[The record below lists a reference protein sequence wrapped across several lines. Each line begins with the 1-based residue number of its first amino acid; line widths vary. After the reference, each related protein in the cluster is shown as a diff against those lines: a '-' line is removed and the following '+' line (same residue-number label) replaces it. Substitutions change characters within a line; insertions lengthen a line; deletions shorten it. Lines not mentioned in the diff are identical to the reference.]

1 MENENKRI
9 CRICRKKFVSVSTM
23 NRHLKTMH
31 NVKVEERKSQHV
43 KCPICS
49 EERKEPL
56 ANHDC
61 LIQHLTQGTQSKH

>member
-1 MENENKRI
+1 
-9 CRICRKKFVSVSTM
+9 
-23 NRHLKTMH
+23 MH